1 MKEVVCAG
9 SGGQGVL
16 TCGLILSDIAVREG
30 QNATWCPSYG
40 SAMRGG
46 PAKCTVKFGTDV
58 IYNPQ
63 QEEPDVLIVM
73 NNPSFEMFIK
83 IVAPNGMAVVGDM
96 VTCDTTVRPDV
107 TIVKV
112 PCSAI
117 ADELGNARSA
127 NIVMTGAAVK
137 AMGDFSKEEAIAA
150 MNAMFAK
157 KGKSKFEEAN
167 KKAFE
172 AGYAAV

>member
-1 MKEVVCAG
+1 MKEIVCAG

-16 TCGLILSDIAVREG
+16 TCGLILSDIAVSKG
-30 QNATWCPSYG
+30 QNVTWCPSYG

-46 PAKCTVKFGTDV
+46 TANCTVKYGEDTV
-58 IYNPQ
+58 YNPQ
-63 QEEPDVLIVM
+63 QEEPDVLVVM

-83 IVAPNGMAVVGDM
+83 MVAPNGIAVVGDM
-96 VTCDTTVRPDV
+96 VTCDTSVREDV
-107 TIVKV
+107 RVVRV

-117 ADELGNARSA
+117 AEELGNPRGA

-137 AMGDFSKEEAIAA
+137 AMGDFTSEEAVAA
-150 MNAMFAK
+150 MNNMFAK

-167 KKAFE
+167 RKAFE
-172 AGYAAV
+172 AGFSAI

>member
-1 MKEVVCAG
+1 MKEIVCAG

-16 TCGLILSDIAVREG
+16 TCGLILSDIAVSKG

-46 PAKCTVKFGTDV
+46 TANCTVKYGEDTV
-58 IYNPQ
+58 YNPQ

-73 NNPSFEMFIK
+73 NNPSFEMFIDM
-83 IVAPNGMAVVGDM
+83 VAPNGMAVVGDM
-96 VTCDTTVRPDV
+96 VTCDTDVREDV
-107 TIVKV
+107 RIVKV

-117 ADELGNARSA
+117 AEELGNPRGA
-127 NIVMTGAAVK
+127 NIVMTGAAIK
-137 AMGDFSKEEAIAA
+137 AMGDFTGEEAVRA
-150 MNAMFAK
+150 MNDMFAR

-172 AGYAAV
+172 AGYAAI

>member
-1 MKEVVCAG
+1 MKEIVCAG

-16 TCGLILSDIAVREG
+16 TCGLILSDIAVSKG

-46 PAKCTVKFGTDV
+46 TANCTVKYGKDTV
-58 IYNPQ
+58 YNPQ

-83 IVAPNGMAVVGDM
+83 IAAPGGVAIVGDM
-96 VTCDTTVRPDV
+96 VTCDTDVRDDV
-107 TIVKV
+107 HIVRV

-117 ADELGNARSA
+117 AEELGNPRAA
-127 NIVMTGAAVK
+127 NIVMTGAAIKV
-137 AMGDFSKEEAIAA
+137 MGDFTASEGVRA
-150 MNAMFAK
+150 MSNMFAK

-167 KKAFE
+167 RKAFE